1 MIKFTRGGVTNP
13 NTGEYKDI
21 VVKAASPN
29 SIKDALIGG
38 SLLLAGIG
46 YLTVT
51 AFKNGAKAMEDAEL
65 RALDECG
72 LLGTKE
78 DFDNL
83 MK

>member
-21 VVKAASPN
+21 VVKAASPV
-29 SIKDALIGG
+29 SLKDAMIGG
-38 SLLLAGIG
+38 FWLLAGIT

-65 RALDECG
+65 RALIDCD
-72 LLGTKE
+72 LARPYE
-78 DFDNL
+78 DSVE
-83 MK
+83 

>member
-21 VVKAASPN
+21 VVKAVSPVGL
-29 SIKDALIGG
+29 KDAMIGG
-38 SLLLAGIG
+38 FWLLAGIT

-78 DFDNL
+78 DFDDL